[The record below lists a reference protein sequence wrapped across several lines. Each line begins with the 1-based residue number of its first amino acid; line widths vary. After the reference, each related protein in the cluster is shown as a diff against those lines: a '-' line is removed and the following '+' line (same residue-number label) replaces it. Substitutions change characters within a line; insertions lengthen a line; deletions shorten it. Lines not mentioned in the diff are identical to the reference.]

1 VPHDCSFLF
10 LMLYR
15 FLLSASIALGAL
27 APAAVEAKS
36 SCGMASF
43 YGQGDGFAWRT
54 MANGRPMNP
63 NALTTAHRS
72 LPLGSKIL
80 VRNLANGK
88 SVTVTVTDRG
98 PFYGSRVLDLSAGA
112 FGKIASTSQGVARVC
127 FSKL

>member
-1 VPHDCSFLF
+1 
-10 LMLYR
+10 MLYR

-63 NALTTAHRS
+63 NALTTAHPS
-72 LPLGSKIL
+72 LPMGTR
-80 VRNLANGK
+80 VRVVNQDNGR
-88 SVTVTVTDRG
+88 SVVLTVTDRG
-98 PFYGSRVLDLSAGA
+98 PYHGGRILDLSAGA